1 MSPGGDSPGAI
12 GGGTVLRFA
21 PHARFRFDEVRQS
34 WIVLMPERLLL
45 PDEQA
50 VAVLRLVDGGRSA
63 DAIVDELSAQYEAPR
78 EVIAGDVL
86 AMLRDLVEKKVLR
99 R

>member
-1 MSPGGDSPGAI
+1 
-12 GGGTVLRFA
+12 
-21 PHARFRFDEVRQS
+21 
-34 WIVLMPERLLL
+34 
-45 PDEQA
+45 
-50 VAVLRLVDGGRSA
+50 VLRLVDGDRSA